1 MAEES
6 AAAEAEAPPKSGK
19 GKLLLVVGLVVLVA
33 GGAGA
38 AWYLGLLPGRKAEA
52 KEEVKEAAKPA
63 VGALLALEPFIA
75 NLGDED
81 GKRYLK
87 AALQVEF
94 FNARVPDEFTARQAQ
109 VRDLLLTLFTSKQFA
124 EIRTPQ
130 GKALLRDEII
140 NRINRALN
148 HDLVKAVYFT
158 EFIVQ

>member
-38 AWYLGLLPGRKAEA
+38 AWYLGLLPGQKAEA

-87 AALQVEF
+87 ATLQVEF

-148 HDLVKAVYFT
+148 RDFVKAVYFT

>member
-6 AAAEAEAPPKSGK
+6 TAAEAEAPPKSGK

-38 AWYLGLLPGRKAEA
+38 AWYLRLLPGKKAEA
-52 KEEVKEAAKPA
+52 KESVVESKPS

-87 AALQVEF
+87 ATLQVEF
-94 FNARVPDEFTARQAQ
+94 FGTRMPDEFH
-109 VRDLLLTLFTSKQFA
+109 
-124 EIRTPQ
+124 
-130 GKALLRDEII
+130 
-140 NRINRALN
+140 RAPG
-148 HDLVKAVYFT
+148 AGA
-158 EFIVQ
+158 